1 MTPFTTLTAPAIAM
15 MGDNIDTDQILPSRF
30 LKTVQRRG
38 LGDALFY
45 NLRHGPAGDPVLD
58 HPLNQLRAEGLGIL
72 VSGAN
77 FGCGS
82 SREHAPW
89 ALMDYG
95 IRAVVAKSFADIFY
109 NNSVNCGLLPAIVHG
124 GDLAS
129 LEALLGAGAA
139 ALTVDLA
146 EQVVR
151 GEGMSVPFSIASEPK
166 RRLELGIDSI
176 AESLADTIAL
186 ADFERSRRTAL
197 PWLP

>member
-1 MTPFTTLTAPAIAM
+1 MTPFTTLAAPAFVM
-15 MGDNIDTDQILPSRF
+15 MADNVDTDRILPSRF

-45 NLRHGPAGDPVLD
+45 NLRHGPDGDPVPG
-58 HPLNQLRAEGLGIL
+58 HPLNRLREDGLGIL

-95 IRAVVAKSFADIFY
+95 IRAVVARSFADIFY
-109 NNSVNCGLLPAIVHG
+109 NNSVNCGLLPAIV
-124 GDLAS
+124 DQVALAS
-129 LEALLGAGAA
+129 LAALLGDDAGM
-139 ALTVDLA
+139 LTIDLGD
-146 EQVVR
+146 QMIR
-151 GEGMSVPFSIASEPK
+151 GEGLSVPFSIASEPK
-166 RRLELGIDSI
+166 RRLALGIDPI
-176 AESLADTIAL
+176 AESLADAVAL
-186 ADFERSRRTAL
+186 ADFERSRRTAR